1 MNQLRTV
8 IGRAGKMDSRKT
20 LWLLLLAMLAMPSCR
35 VTDTYKRP
43 DGIADNGLYRDISP
57 SDSAT
62 IADIPWRELFS
73 DTLLQVL
80 IQEGLDSNL
89 DVQIAVARIKQA
101 QANLKQSKSAFY
113 PSLDAIG
120 SASYYKNFNG
130 GKSGQLYQLY
140 GSASW
145 EIDIWGKLKS
155 AKRAEVNALLQSE
168 AYKRAVQTQLVADIA
183 TDYYTL
189 MAYDAQLQLTL
200 ETVENRKESAATMKE
215 LMKSDVVTGA
225 AVVQSEANRYSVEVT
240 IPDLKRSIRE
250 MENTICILL
259 ARNPGTVHR
268 DSLDNQKTEVDPKTG
283 YPAQLLANRPDVQ
296 EAEYQLR
303 YYFELTNVARTYFYP
318 SLTIT
323 AAGGLTNTNISQFFN
338 ASSLFGNIAGGLVQP
353 ILNNGLNKQ
362 RLRVAQA
369 QQEEY
374 LADFKKA
381 LLNAGLEVSNAL
393 YLHQAASD
401 KVYIRSI
408 QLDFLQKSVEY
419 TKALLLYSDNTN
431 YTDVLTSE
439 QNLLAAQLNGI
450 NDKLQQL
457 QSIVALYRSLGG
469 GWK

>member
-1 MNQLRTV
+1 VINKIRTIKAV
-8 IGRAGKMDSRKT
+8 
-20 LWLLLLAMLAMPSCR
+20 WLMLIVFMVMPSCR
-35 VTDTYKRP
+35 ITETYKRP
-43 DGIADNGLYRDISP
+43 AGIAENGLYRDVTP
-57 SDSAT
+57 SDSNT
-62 IADIPWRELFS
+62 IADIPWKQIFT
-73 DTLLQVL
+73 DTLLQDL
-80 IQEGLDSNL
+80 IQEGIDSNL
-89 DVQIAVARIKQA
+89 DLKIAVARIKQA
-101 QANLKQSKSAFY
+101 QANLKQSKSAYY

-120 SASYYKNFNG
+120 SASFYKNYNG
-130 GKSGQLYQLY
+130 GKSGELYQLY

-145 EIDIWGKLKS
+145 EIDIWGKLRS
-155 AKRAEVNALLQSE
+155 AKRAEVNALLQNE

-189 MAYDAQLQLTL
+189 MAFDAQLQLTL

-225 AVVQSEANRYSVEVT
+225 AVVQSEANLYSVKVT

-250 MENTICILL
+250 MENSICILL
-259 ARNPGTVHR
+259 ARDPGGITR
-268 DSLDNQKTEVDPKTG
+268 DSLYKQEIGVDLKTG
-283 YPAQLLANRPDVQ
+283 FPAQLLANRPDVQ
-296 EAEYQLR
+296 EAEYKLR

-323 AAGGLTNTNISQFFN
+323 AAGGWSSTNISQFFN
-338 ASSLFGNIAGGLVQP
+338 ASTLFGNIAGGLMQP
-353 ILNNGLNKQ
+353 VLNNGLNKQ

-374 LADFKKA
+374 LAAFEQT

-393 YLHQAASD
+393 YFSEVASD
-401 KVYIRSI
+401 KMGIRSQ

-439 QNLLAAQLNGI
+439 QNLLAAQLNAI
-450 NDKLQQL
+450 NDKFQQL
-457 QSIVALYRSLGG
+457 QAIVALYRSLGG